1 MVECPFCRGALEAA
15 DIHAKKCLVCG
26 NKLPPGLML
35 EDPIEEPG
43 ATRDDYR
50 IESTIR
56 DLKSIQSLNEIPGSP
71 SRDEDHAGEEV
82 DARASPEQSTS
93 ESGDEPQLV
102 IQPRV
107 LAEAGAPAVLAADYE
122 IVGKL
127 GQGGMGIVLTAR
139 QASVNRSV
147 ALKKIGSERA
157 TDPESRRKF
166 LTEAVV
172 TGELEHPNIVPIYDL
187 GKDESGLL
195 FYSMKHVKGTPWDQ
209 VIYQKSIAENLE
221 ILMKVADAVAFA
233 HSRNVIHRDL
243 KPENVMLGD
252 YGEVLVMDWGLA
264 VKLGS
269 PGANAAGLGGTPA
282 YMAPEMV
289 FTRPARIGFSADIYL
304 LGAILYEIITGNPP
318 HEGATVTACVSAAS
332 QNLIRPTEKS
342 DELVTI
348 SLKAMATLPADRHAS
363 VGDFQEA
370 IRLYWSHSQ
379 SVLLS
384 NRADEDLI
392 AAAGRED
399 YDRYA
404 RALLEFQEAFEL
416 WEGNTRAKE
425 GIAETSVA
433 YARRALSKGNFE
445 LAASLLD
452 ETNLDQA
459 SLLREIRAAQKEQ
472 DARQQRLKTAKRI
485 GAILVATILVVVTVA
500 FFWITSEYN
509 RAEKAKIAAQESAN
523 SAIKEKKEAVRQE
536 SIAVSAKEEAVHAKN
551 SAEASRA
558 AEAQAT
564 HEALDAKKVAE
575 DAKDAAE
582 KAKKK
587 AEDAKQQEQ
596 YGAYIARIGLAA
608 AKIDDN
614 AFGMAG
620 ALLGECPDKL
630 RNWEWGRLINLCR
643 QSDRN
648 IDVPERI
655 ETLALSRDGKR
666 LVTGGLGG
674 TARLWEAGSGK
685 ELLQFRTGGQYIFAA
700 AFSPDGKHVALG
712 TNDRPAYLKI
722 YDTATGNLAWEYR
735 SQSGG
740 DGPPRGHQDAILS
753 VAYSRDGKR
762 LLTSSY
768 DNTAR
773 LWDLEKPGE
782 IRVFLGHDWWVW
794 SAAFS
799 PDERWI
805 VTASQDG
812 SAIVWDAESGAA
824 RVTFRGH
831 AGPVYSAVFAP
842 GNGNQPAA
850 PSRRGEREPIPG
862 LIASGGYDK
871 RVMLWAPDKVRD
883 FDFGLL
889 TSPVDSGVSAGDVR
903 FRPEITLLQGHT
915 SAVRAVCFS
924 DDGQLL
930 ATGSDDNTVR
940 IWNVATG
947 QVVKVLRGHG
957 GRVHAVVFTPGG
969 EGADRGLVSGGYD
982 QQVKIWDLDRYEEMR
997 ILPASA
1003 AEGHHDPIL
1012 GAAFSPDGRQIVTAG
1027 RDRTARLWDRRGQAI
1042 LEFKQGH
1049 QYLAS
1054 TAVFFPDRQRV
1065 LTAAMDGSTRV
1076 WDLASGGQLLLLP
1089 RTGASAAVTLS
1100 HDGKWILTG
1109 GDAETAGDARDSTAL
1124 IGPDLAANTAG
1135 NRLWP
1140 ARLWDAKTGELAR
1153 TFTGHHAEITAV
1165 AFSFDDQFAFTGDSN
1180 GRGQIWDLK
1189 SPATGGTAQKM
1200 HVRGV
1205 TAAVFLPHG
1214 NGLLTAS
1221 GDNTVAQWDVAAGA
1235 QGLSLSPRRVL
1246 RHPDAVSS
1254 VAASPGGNF
1263 AVTTC
1268 ADETVRLW
1276 DLERGEITAM
1286 ILADRSHSVHMMDA
1300 QNGAEVLQWRE
1311 SELAKLRE
1319 QRRLTLTAISS
1330 GHSPGAGKQEVDR
1343 EIRRLDELEQLVT
1356 GKEEINSAAFSPDGS
1371 LVGTTSTNG
1380 DVRLW
1385 DLRGQREI
1393 GAGPRGL
1400 APAFRLPGG
1409 QAWSTAFSPNGDY
1422 MVTVGGRDAYMW
1434 KRSDGSEVIRLG
1446 PQGAVASAHF
1456 SPDGGRVV
1464 TASWDNTA
1472 RIWNAKT
1479 GQLER
1484 ELQGHTE
1491 YVNDAVFSRDGKCVL
1506 TASDDKTAILWDAET
1521 GKPLCTLRGHTQR
1534 IRSAS
1539 LLCDGQS
1546 GRVLKAMTASDDAT
1560 VCIWDARGNVLHE
1573 FKGHT
1578 KAVLAAEFSPD
1589 GKLVLSGG
1597 DDNRGIL
1604 WDAETGA
1611 ILQTLDGHTAGVT
1624 SVAFSPDAARAI
1636 TGSRDNSVKVW
1647 ELKNGKELLTL
1658 KGHSQE
1664 VTGVCFSP
1672 DQKTILT
1679 CGLDGTWI
1687 QWQASDWGKDP
1698 SRNASNPVI
1707 MQP

>member
-15 DIHAKKCLVCG
+15 DLHAKKCLVCG
-26 NKLPPGLML
+26 NKLPQGLML
-35 EDPIEEPG
+35 DDPIEEPG

-56 DLKSIQSLNEIPGSP
+56 DLQSIQALNEIPGSP
-71 SRDEDHAGEEV
+71 SRNEDRAGEEV
-82 DARASPEQSTS
+82 DAWAGQSTS
-93 ESGDEPQLV
+93 ESSDEPQLV

-107 LAEAGAPAVLAADYE
+107 LAEAGSPVGLAADYE

-147 ALKKIGSERA
+147 ALKKISTERA

-209 VIYQKSIAENLE
+209 VIHQKTIAENLE

-243 KPENVMLGD
+243 KPENVMLGG

-264 VKLGS
+264 VKLDS
-269 PGANAAGLGGTPA
+269 PAASAAGLGGTPA

-289 FTRPARIGFSADIYL
+289 FTRPAQIGFAADVYL

-348 SLKAMATLPADRHAS
+348 SLKAMSTLPADRHAS

-384 NRADEDLI
+384 DRANEDLI

-459 SLLREIRAAQKEQ
+459 PLLREIQAAQKEQ

-485 GAILVATILVVVTVA
+485 GAFLVATILVVVTVA
-500 FFWITSEYN
+500 FFWIKSEYN

-523 SAIKEKKEAVRQE
+523 SAIKEKKEAERQQ

-575 DAKDAAE
+575 DAKKVAEDAKDAAE

-587 AEDAKQQEQ
+587 AEDAKQQEE

-620 ALLGECPDKL
+620 ALLRECPDKL

-655 ETLALSRDGKR
+655 ETLALSLDGKR

-674 TARLWEAGSGK
+674 TARLWDAGSGK

-735 SQSGG
+735 SQSG
-740 DGPPRGHQDAILS
+740 DGTPRGHQDAILS
-753 VAYSRDGKR
+753 VVYSRDGKR

-773 LWDLEKPGE
+773 LWDLEKPEE
-782 IRVFLGHDWWVW
+782 IRVFRGHDWWVW

-831 AGPVYSAVFAP
+831 AGPVYNAVFAP

-850 PSRRGEREPIPG
+850 SRRRGEREPIPG

-871 RVMLWAPDKVRD
+871 RVILWAPDKVRD

-889 TSPVDSGVSAGDVR
+889 TSPVDSGVSAGDARV
-903 FRPEITLLQGHT
+903 PAEIAVLQGHT
-915 SAVRAVCFS
+915 SGVRAVRFS

-940 IWNVATG
+940 IWNVASG
-947 QVVKVLRGHG
+947 QIVKVLRGHG
-957 GRVHAVVFTPGG
+957 GRVHAVAFTPGG
-969 EGADRGLVSGGYD
+969 QGEDRGLISGGYD
-982 QQVKIWDLDRYEEMR
+982 QQVKIWDLERYEEMR
-997 ILPASA
+997 ILPARST
-1003 AEGHHDPIL
+1003 EGHHDAIL
-1012 GAAFSPDGRQIVTAG
+1012 GAAFSPDGQQIVTAG

-1065 LTAAMDGSTRV
+1065 LTAAMDGTTRV

-1089 RTGASAAVTLS
+1089 RTGASAAVALS
-1100 HDGKWILTG
+1100 HDSKWILTG
-1109 GDAETAGDARDSTAL
+1109 GDADDARDSTGL
-1124 IGPDLAANTAG
+1124 IGPDLAADAVG
-1135 NRLWP
+1135 DRLWL

-1180 GRGQIWDLK
+1180 GRGRLWDLK
-1189 SPATGGTAQKM
+1189 SPATGGTVQKI
-1200 HVRGV
+1200 HARGI

-1214 NGLLTAS
+1214 SGLLTAS
-1221 GDNTVAQWDVAAGA
+1221 GDNTVAQWDVATGA
-1235 QGLSLSPRRVL
+1235 QGLSLSPRQVL

-1254 VAASPGGNF
+1254 VAASADGSF

-1286 ILADRSHSVHMMDA
+1286 ILAGRGHSVQLMDA

-1319 QRRLTLTAISS
+1319 RRRLTLSAIS
-1330 GHSPGAGKQEVDR
+1330 GGQSPGAGKQEVDR

-1356 GKEEINSAAFSPDGS
+1356 GKEVINSAAFSPDGS
-1371 LVGTTSTNG
+1371 LVVTTSTNG

-1385 DLRGQREI
+1385 DWRGRREI
-1393 GAGPRGL
+1393 GGGPRG
-1400 APAFRLPGG
+1400 PIPTFRSPGG
-1409 QAWSTAFSPNGDY
+1409 QAWSTAFSPNGEY
-1422 MVTVGGRDAYMW
+1422 LVTVGGRDAYVW

-1446 PQGAVASAHF
+1446 PQGAVASARF
-1456 SPDGGRVV
+1456 SPDGGHVV
-1464 TASWDNTA
+1464 TASWDNAA

-1521 GKPLCTLRGHTQR
+1521 GKRLGTFKGHTQR

-1560 VCIWDARGNVLHE
+1560 VCIWDVHGTLLHE

-1578 KAVLAAEFSPD
+1578 KAVLDAKFSPD
-1589 GKLVLSGG
+1589 GKHVLSGG
-1597 DDNRGIL
+1597 DDNRAIL
-1604 WDAETGA
+1604 WDSETGA

-1624 SVAFSPDAARAI
+1624 SVAFSPDDARAI

-1647 ELKNGKELLTL
+1647 ELRSGKELLTL

-1672 DQKTILT
+1672 DQKTVLT

-1687 QWQASDWGKDP
+1687 QWQASDWGSKDL
-1698 SRNASNPVI
+1698 SRSASNPVK
-1707 MQP
+1707 